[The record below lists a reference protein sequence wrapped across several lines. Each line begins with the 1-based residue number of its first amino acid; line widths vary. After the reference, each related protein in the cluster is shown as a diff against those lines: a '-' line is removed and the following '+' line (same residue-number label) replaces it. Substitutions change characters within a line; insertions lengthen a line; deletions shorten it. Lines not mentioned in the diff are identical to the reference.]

1 VRCPLGRAHPC
12 AACAR
17 GAGRATQEH
26 AGPPLG
32 DYRRPLWR
40 GADDGADA
48 AEIAELQAEVS
59 KLDRTLRDAI
69 TKYAS
74 GGFEQV
80 CADIQKRDGCS
91 RVIAL
96 QKARTEAPDAFIAY
110 QRSGVTIAKAA
121 GPQMDRI
128 VRSPFDDLV
137 DGIRARDKAL
147 SRTAALAKARI
158 EHPRE
163 FEAYRRG
170 E

>member
-1 VRCPLGRAHPC
+1 MTNEDQITALEKQLSGLERLLDDAIGKTADDAVG
-12 AACAR
+12 
-17 GAGRATQEH
+17 
-26 AGPPLG
+26 
-32 DYRRPLWR
+32 
-40 GADDGADA
+40 DDGADA

-69 TKYAS
+69 TKVRVRRVS

-137 DGIRARDKAL
+137 DGIRA
-147 SRTAALAKARI
+147 
-158 EHPRE
+158 HW
-163 FEAYRRG
+163 RRRHQQVAI
-170 E
+170 